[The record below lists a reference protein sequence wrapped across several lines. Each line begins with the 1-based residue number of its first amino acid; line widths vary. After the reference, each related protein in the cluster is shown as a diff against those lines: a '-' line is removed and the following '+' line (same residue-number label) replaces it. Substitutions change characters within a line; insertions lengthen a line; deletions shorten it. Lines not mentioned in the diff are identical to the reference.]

1 MAYKPEQGRVA
12 RTAAFWSLALLI
24 VYGCTSLD
32 STLETYF
39 PNPFGKVLGGASVPI
54 LSWKV
59 TLALI
64 VSVVVFVLGIWGLHR
79 YLDRPKVADLLIETE
94 SELRKVTWPTMNE
107 AVNSS
112 VVVIVCVLFLM
123 LFLAGADWWLG
134 KVVTYVLL
142 GGG

>member
-1 MAYKPEQGRVA
+1 MAYKPEQGRIA

-24 VYGCTSLD
+24 VYGCMSLD
-32 STLETYF
+32 TTLETYF
-39 PNPFGKVLGGASVPI
+39 PGSFGKPLGGATVPV
-54 LSWKV
+54 LSWKL
-59 TLALI
+59 TPALL
-64 VSVVVFVLGIWGLHR
+64 VSVAVFLVGIWALHR

-123 LFLAGADWWLG
+123 IFLAGADWWLG